1 MHGYICGKGTIIH
14 ILLEDS
20 WRFLRKQKPAPTG
33 SDKRLSASPDFD
45 IYLYVLRG
53 IRTPTPITTPTPNL
67 ASQHSWSAPPKNV
80 DNKRQRRHSGCC
92 SQRGRQRGRQ
102 AGRQPGWRRRYV
114 VIVIITLMPTKHIQ
128 IITLRS
134 GQARAGQTSQSSPGR
149 RTK

>member
-1 MHGYICGKGTIIH
+1 MYGYICEKGTIIH

-53 IRTPTPITTPTPNL
+53 IRTPTPNL

-92 SQRGRQRGRQ
+92 SQRGRQEGSEAARG
-102 AGRQPGWRRRYV
+102 GRQPGWRRRYV